1 MKKIMLV
8 MLVAIGLFSLKNV
21 YSGEGKDAIKEFKH
35 AMETENTEALDE
47 FLRL

>member
-8 MLVAIGLFSLKNV
+8 ILVGIGLFSLKNV
-21 YSGEGKDAIKEFKH
+21 YSSEGNDSIKEFKH
-35 AMETENTEALDE
+35 AMETENIEALDE

>member
-8 MLVAIGLFSLKNV
+8 ILVAAGLFSLKNV
-21 YSGEGKDAIKEFKH
+21 YNSEENDALKEFKH
-35 AMETENTEALDE
+35 AMETENVEALDE

>member
-21 YSGEGKDAIKEFKH
+21 YSGEGKDAIKEFKY
-35 AMETENTEALDE
+35 AMETENIEALDE